1 VNEKNYRNGM
11 LEREVEVSGDEE
23 TETLYLRGEAVLRA
37 VWQDGRKIEEKSLR
51 ATDHAPVSRR
61 RRAP

>member
-1 VNEKNYRNGM
+1 M